1 MHRLQQCVAICLSY
15 ASEIK
20 RIAPKTRFWS
30 STYFHSVSNG
40 WNKEVFQRYIRVGR
54 CKLESANPKVLQ
66 SMLIINADDFG
77 RSRLATDQ
85 ILSCYKQGSVTSTSA
100 MVFME
105 DSQRAAALAR
115 ECGLDVGLHLNFTQ
129 ELTQRIRSSVLCD
142 YHKRLV
148 GFLTRRKF
156 NFLIYNP
163 ALRKQFEYVFQV
175 QFEEFERIYGTSPSH
190 IDGHHHMH
198 LCTNMLI
205 DTIIPEGQKV
215 RRNFSFD
222 RGEKSFLNRMYRAL
236 IDKCLAKKYLMTDYL
251 FSLSECIKNGRF
263 KRVFELS
270 TSLIVELET
279 HPEVEEEFEW
289 LMGNVCVQAISN
301 LQRRTYAQLKVSIY
315 PGNNKSLSRNE

>member
-1 MHRLQQCVAICLSY
+1 MHGLQQCVAICLSY

-30 STYFHSVSNG
+30 STYFHSVSNSPL
-40 WNKEVFQRYIRVGR
+40 

-148 GFLTRRKF
+148 GFLTGRKF

-163 ALRKQFEYVFQV
+163 ALRKQFEYVFQI
-175 QFEEFERIYGTSPSH
+175 QLEEFERIYGTFPSH

-198 LCTNMLI
+198 LCANMLI
-205 DTIIPEGQKV
+205 ESIIPEGQKV
-215 RRNFSFD
+215 RRNFSFA
-222 RGEKSFLNRMYRAL
+222 RGEKSLLNRMYRVS
-236 IDKCLAKKYLMTDYL
+236 IDKWLARRYLTTDYF
-251 FSLSECIKNGRF
+251 FSLSECLRSGRLA
-263 KRVFELS
+263 RCLDLS
-270 TSLIVELET
+270 KASSVELQT
-279 HPEVEEEFEW
+279 HPELEEEFEW
-289 LMGNVCVQAISN
+289 LIGNMCVQAVSN
-301 LQRRTYAQLKVSIY
+301 LQKGTYAQLGVR
-315 PGNNKSLSRNE
+315 L